1 MEGEAEHQGGQV
13 GGDPGGEG
21 GHCPRGEEYH
31 HPAVQ
36 TDTYQLQRQQ
46 TGAEV
51 GGGQLQPP
59 GQRDVLGAADEIEV
73 ISDNLGLIEV
83 NRGSQQQPRVNNRE
97 VRGGSQVAL

>member
-73 ISDNLGLIEV
+73 ISDNLGLKRLI
-83 NRGSQQQPRVNNRE
+83 
-97 VRGGSQVAL
+97 